1 MLSLVSLFCLIWSGS
16 IALPKLIRGEEVNA
30 FNLAWFA
37 ASATGFAFGQGW
49 IALSAG
55 G

>member
-16 IALPKLIRGEEVNA
+16 IALPKLARGEDVSA

-37 ASATGFAFGQGW
+37 ASVAGFAAGQGW
-49 IALSAG
+49 IVLFTGA
-55 G
+55 